1 MAQHAATPSSLEAPG
16 TGALGWQ
23 RLENALIAAAV
34 LLMLFAVGEAWW
46 WPLALFLVFDIC
58 ALGYIAGERV
68 GSFTYNLIHSYAG
81 PAAVWLLYSG
91 LLMDGKDI
99 RWLLIIAASWTFHIG
114 VDRALGYGLK
124 LGPFTHTHLGRI
136 GRSTERNYP
145 SDGSSPG

>member
-23 RLENALIAAAV
+23 RLENAL
-34 LLMLFAVGEAWW
+34 
-46 WPLALFLVFDIC
+46 
-58 ALGYIAGERV
+58 
-68 GSFTYNLIHSYAG
+68 
-81 PAAVWLLYSG
+81 
-91 LLMDGKDI
+91 
-99 RWLLIIAASWTFHIG
+99 IAASWTFHIG

>member
-23 RLENALIAAAV
+23 RLEKALIAAAV
-34 LLMLFAVGEAWW
+34 
-46 WPLALFLVFDIC
+46 
-58 ALGYIAGERV
+58 
-68 GSFTYNLIHSYAG
+68 
-81 PAAVWLLYSG
+81 

-99 RWLLIIAASWTFHIG
+99 RWLLIIAASWAFHIG

-124 LGPFTHTHLGRI
+124 LGPFTHTHRGRI